1 MPAAVATRWKVHFGD
16 LALDE
21 RAAWWSARPERGP
34 ARRSAAGRTLTGGC
48 ACGGCTF
55 ECQSGPEF
63 QTQHCYCKLCR
74 QLSGAAAQTWVP
86 VRLEGFTWLRQE
98 TLELVRTTAHGQR
111 HMCSRCGGVLTI
123 VYDAQP
129 DCIWPAAGA
138 LDDRAYPAGAALD
151 AVLCRS
157 VHICVGLGV

>member
-1 MPAAVATRWKVHFGD
+1 MPAADATRWKVHFDD

-111 HMCSRCGGVLTI
+111 HMV
-123 VYDAQP
+123 
-129 DCIWPAAGA
+129 
-138 LDDRAYPAGAALD
+138 RARAR
-151 AVLCRS
+151 VR
-157 VHICVGLGV
+157 LG